1 MQEVVLGID
10 LGRTNKGVCAVRGMG
25 RRCTF
30 EGMNK
35 GDDPAYAA
43 DCPTI
48 ISKNTGLVFL

>member
-43 DCPTI
+43 DCTTI